1 MAYKFFGKKP
11 RETTTHTET
20 GIIFGDQQLANG
32 TYKPINKNF
41 KKHKIYSYFQHKICV
56 VDFTGMQLIRTYNKG
71 VRILLCVTNIYS
83 K

>member
-1 MAYKFFGKKP
+1 MVYKFFGKKP

-41 KKHKIYSYFQHKICV
+41 KKHKYIHIFNIKFV
-56 VDFTGMQLIRTYNKG
+56 WLILQACN
-71 VRILLCVTNIYS
+71 
-83 K
+83 